1 MMNMDDQISKLKK
14 LLGVETAD
22 KEFAVSFALD
32 TANELIVN
40 YCHISEIPEGLS
52 NTVLRIAMDIYRNEQ
67 PGESGVP
74 QAVLSVKTGDTQTNF
89 GTAQT
94 AGYGELLRDYKKQL
108 NRYRRLEF

>member
-52 NTVLRIAMDIYRNEQ
+52 NTVLRIAMDIYRNE
-67 PGESGVP
+67 
-74 QAVLSVKTGDTQTNF
+74 
-89 GTAQT
+89 
-94 AGYGELLRDYKKQL
+94 
-108 NRYRRLEF
+108 